1 MINQV
6 ESIEKFL
13 RRAVRFATN
22 FKNCEPCY
30 MTIKLKEINL
40 PSLKEK
46 REQMRWSLFRD
57 IVKSDDSVVKLSS

>member
-13 RRAVRFATN
+13 RRAVRFVTN

-30 MTIKLKEINL
+30 MTIKWKEINL

-57 IVKSDDSVVKLSS
+57 IVKSDSVVKLSS